1 MGKPTFDPNQPF
13 RDGMRAMIGERWE
26 AVWKAVPAAIDGSD
40 IEGVHDVRVASRRL
54 RAAMDISQ
62 EAFPASWYKPLH
74 RAAKEITSEL
84 GEVRDRDVQI
94 EYLQELIERSPPGD
108 RTGIQRLIDRLDRE
122 RTAARTEMEQY
133 LESLETSGL
142 VQETRRRFPTARPV
156 ESGMANE

>member
-1 MGKPTFDPNQPF
+1 MSKPTFDPNQPF

-94 EYLQELIERSPPGD
+94 EYLEELIERSSPGD
-108 RTGIQRLIDRLDRE
+108 RTGIQRLIDQTRPGANGCPIRNGAVPAEPGNTWARSGDSSPFSDR
-122 RTAARTEMEQY
+122 
-133 LESLETSGL
+133 S
-142 VQETRRRFPTARPV
+142 
-156 ESGMANE
+156 AN